1 VARGGLGRGHGSMFN
16 ETVEESG
23 SDSVVSELPISRID
37 RNPAQPRAS
46 FDEESIKEL
55 AASIKRD
62 GLLQPI
68 IVRPNGDKYQIIA
81 GERRWQACKSLG
93 MEKIP
98 VRIMHVDEVKT
109 LELALI
115 ENLQRTNLNPIEE
128 ARGFKDLAAASGMKQ
143 QEIAEAVS
151 KSRATVANSMR
162 LLELPEEVQ
171 ELIFEGKLSAGHGKA
186 ILAVG
191 DDDRR
196 IALAKRIVE
205 ERLSVREAEAMARL
219 FDAAGMERTKRK
231 ATPRAFKTVARKL
244 RQQLDTNVKVKTV
257 RGKNKIEIEF
267 KDAEDLERIFK
278 SLSGSFIPEEE
289 DEYAEE

>member
-1 VARGGLGRGHGSMFN
+1 
-16 ETVEESG
+16 
-23 SDSVVSELPISRID
+23 
-37 RNPAQPRAS
+37 
-46 FDEESIKEL
+46 
-55 AASIKRD
+55 
-62 GLLQPI
+62 
-68 IVRPNGDKYQIIA
+68 
-81 GERRWQACKSLG
+81 
-93 MEKIP
+93 
-98 VRIMHVDEVKT
+98 
-109 LELALI
+109 
-115 ENLQRTNLNPIEE
+115 
-128 ARGFKDLAAASGMKQ
+128 MKQ